1 MDKFKLCVRNSF
13 ELHGAFELYGA
24 DSHIVNADNI
34 LQNRDSVYYLMTQSC
49 YSDANLLNILPL
61 VDFDGHANV
70 QACSIYKNIIDT
82 RPTLI
87 NEKVSGY
94 LK

>member
-13 ELHGAFELYGA
+13 QLHGAFELYGA
-24 DSHIVNADNI
+24 DSRIVNADNI
-34 LQNRDSVYYLMTQSC
+34 LENHDSVYYLMTQSC
-49 YSDANLLNILPL
+49 YSDATLLNILPL